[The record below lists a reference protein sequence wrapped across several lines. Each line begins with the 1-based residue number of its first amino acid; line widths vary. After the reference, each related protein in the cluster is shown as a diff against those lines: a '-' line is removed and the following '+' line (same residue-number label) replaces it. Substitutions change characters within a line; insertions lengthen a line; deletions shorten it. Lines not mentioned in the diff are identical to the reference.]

1 MFDQITVTGAFKPIL
16 MLEGHRNGS
25 KEDCRALVG
34 RGLETETCFGPSQ
47 KGTVASVAPHA
58 FGGETLRS
66 SILFERA
73 SVAPLDDFA
82 KVFVAFQSSS

>member
-1 MFDQITVTGAFKPIL
+1 MYYFISLFDQITVTGAFKPIL
-16 MLEGHRNGS
+16 GS

-47 KGTVASVAPHA
+47 KGTVASLAPHA